1 LSVDILGA
9 IPFRIVPGA
18 GWLEVLR
25 LLKLARVGQLIG
37 RWRQHFLQHGTTL
50 LLGFFVFWLL
60 LIAHWLACGWL
71 ALGGIEGQFDQT
83 TRYVRALYWC
93 ITTLATVGYGDIVP
107 KTNAQTIYA
116 MVCMLLGVGIYGY
129 VVGNVANLLAN
140 LDRAKRHHKD

>member
-1 LSVDILGA
+1 MLDDRNIGHRAWEVLVLLATVFLAVELPHRLVLNYDLPGTIEAYWISTALLIVDALLHQLRAQLVRKWARACAPGPSMFRRAWWLSVDILGA

-60 LIAHWLACGWL
+60 LI
-71 ALGGIEGQFDQT
+71 
-83 TRYVRALYWC
+83 
-93 ITTLATVGYGDIVP
+93 
-107 KTNAQTIYA
+107 
-116 MVCMLLGVGIYGY
+116 
-129 VVGNVANLLAN
+129 
-140 LDRAKRHHKD
+140 